1 MIASIQLTAIK
12 QKSIDELTTLCE
24 QIRNRILHVVS
35 QNGGHL
41 SSTLGATELIVAMH
55 YVFDCPNDP
64 FIFDVSH
71 QAYAHKLLTDRWE
84 SFETLRQYQGISG
97 YTNPKES
104 PYDYFVAGHS
114 STSLSLGVGAAK
126 AIALRE
132 EDRIPVVL
140 IGDGSLSSGLC
151 YEALNEL
158 GDRKYPLVILLNDN
172 EMSIAH
178 PIGAISRYLSQAIA
192 GEFFQSLKSRA
203 ESILRKLPDG
213 ATYMAKRFEESLK
226 LITPGL
232 LFEELGL
239 EYIGPID
246 GHNLR
251 EIIDALTLAKNMQK
265 PIVIHT
271 QTLKGKGYKIA
282 EGHQESWHSVS
293 SFDLHN
299 GQTKTKSI
307 TKSPTSVFSQTLLS
321 LAHDDSRLVGITAA
335 MPSGT
340 GLDALIAAYPDRFWD
355 IAIAEAHGV
364 TSMAACA
371 KEGLRPFVA
380 IYSTFLQRG
389 FDQLVHDVGILSL
402 PVRFMLDRAGIV
414 GEDGETHQGLFDVG
428 YLRLIPNFTLCAP
441 FCNAMLAAMVRF
453 AQTFDSG
460 PLAVRYPRKSFILD
474 DSTLPFSEIET
485 GKGEILIQGQ
495 ANVALVCY
503 GNGVGR
509 GYQLVQA
516 LREKE
521 LPLPTL
527 VDLRFAKPL
536 DSALLYSLAQT
547 HSTWCVLSDNIIP
560 CGIASALS
568 EWQNEHGTHV
578 RIVSFEIPD
587 LFVPHGNVEH
597 VEQMLQIDTESLLHR
612 YITMLRQQKDN
623 NES

>member
-414 GEDGETHQGLFDVG
+414 GEEGETHQGLFDVG

-587 LFVPHGNVEH
+587 LFVPHGKVEH

>member
-1 MIASIQLTAIK
+1 MIVSMQLTTIK
-12 QKSIDELTTLCE
+12 QKSIDELTILCE
-24 QIRNRILHVVS
+24 QIRNKILHVVS

-104 PYDYFVAGHS
+104 HYDYFVAGHS

-246 GHNLR
+246 GHNLHA
-251 EIIDALTLAKNMQK
+251 IIDALTLAKNMQK
-265 PIVIHT
+265 PIVIHA

-299 GQTKTKSI
+299 GQTKAKSI

-340 GLDALIAAYPDRFWD
+340 GLDALIAAYPNRFWD

-495 ANVALVCY
+495 AHVALVCY

-509 GYQLVQA
+509 GYQLMQA

-521 LPLPTL
+521 LPIPTL

-536 DSALLYSLAQT
+536 DSTLLCSLAQT
-547 HSTWCVLSDNIIP
+547 HNTWCVLSDNVIP
-560 CGIASALS
+560 CGIASALG

-587 LFVPHGNVEH
+587 LFVPHGKVEH

-612 YITMLRQQKDN
+612 YIAMLRQQKDN
-623 NES
+623 DES